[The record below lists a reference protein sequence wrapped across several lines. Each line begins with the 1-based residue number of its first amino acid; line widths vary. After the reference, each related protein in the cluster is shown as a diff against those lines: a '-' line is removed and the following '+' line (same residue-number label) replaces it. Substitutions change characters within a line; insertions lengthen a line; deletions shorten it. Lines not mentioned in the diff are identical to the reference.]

1 MKRILSILLII
12 ASISCIYANV
22 FAANTEAADM
32 LSTLTEYGIMVGDEN
47 GDLSLYNQITR
58 AEMAAMI
65 YRISGQPVQSN
76 DTEDIIG
83 FSDVPDDFWAAPYIK
98 VLCSKKI
105 INGFGDGTFK
115 PNDFVTYEEV
125 AAMVVRA
132 LGYTFFAN
140 NLGGYPEGY
149 VTVCMDLDLFE
160 NIIFTTDQFVTRGTA
175 ANILYNTLDVPIAVQ
190 YGSEDEFKIMN
201 GAYDDTPLKTWRMNF
216 E

>member
-98 VLCSKKI
+98 VLCGKKI

-115 PNDFVTYEEV
+115 PNDFVTYEQM
-125 AAMVVRA
+125 AAMAVRA
-132 LGYTFFAN
+132 LGYTLFAD

-149 VTVCMDLDLFE
+149 ITVCLDLGLFE
-160 NIIFTTDQFVTRGTA
+160 NMVFAANQFVTREA
-175 ANILYNTLDVPIAVQ
+175 VADILYNALDVPIAVQ
-190 YGSEDEFKIMN
+190 YGFENEVKIMN
-201 GAYDDTPLKTWRMNF
+201 GVYDDTPLKTWRMHF